1 MQVVDT
7 GNLPGSNGE
16 EIGEERRSS
25 ADDTAIRRNLTMDG
39 HSGHPVW
46 KKFLYDGWWIGY
58 VLVAYFCIG
67 TGNFFTSTLRVSGQ
81 IVGPYQIALRVFNFC
96 WQPLMGY
103 VVDAEYGMGLFE
115 KVGITRKKYG
125 RRVPYFLVTNALVLI
140 LGFFT
145 WRPSKWADI
154 ALKQE
159 SDATLYGVE
168 FAEYQWKG
176 KDVETYPTGGLID
189 PKKGLACDKP
199 IKLWSTSR
207 RKEMVDGSN
216 FTLYNFNATRS
227 GGRVPIYAQQ
237 FCEAMISKGAVCWPG
252 K

>member
-7 GNLPGSNGE
+7 GNLPESNGE

-46 KKFLYDGWWIGY
+46 KKVLYDGWWTAY
-58 VLVAYFCIG
+58 FLVAYFGIG
-67 TGNFFTSTLRVSGQ
+67 MGNFFTSTLRVSGEYLGVYQ
-81 IVGPYQIALRVFNFC
+81 IVIRLFPLP
-96 WQPLMGY
+96 WTLLMGY
-103 VVDAEYGMGLFE
+103 VVDAEIGMGFCKRIGL
-115 KVGITRKKYG
+115 TRKKCG
-125 RRVPYFLVTNALVLI
+125 RRVPYFVVTNALILI

-145 WRPSKWADI
+145 WSPTKWADI

-207 RKEMVDGSN
+207 RKEMDKNTN
-216 FTLYNFNATRS
+216 FTLYNFNATR
-227 GGRVPIYAQQ
+227 GTVPIYSQQ